1 MKTLEAM
8 QVIQLLERC
17 ERLGVAPAVLRDA
30 AQLSPAQLADPDD
43 RVPWDAFL
51 RILGAAE
58 RDSGDPLIA
67 LRAGLAQPPRGIL
80 VYQFRA
86 QQTLKDALAEFERNA
101 SLAADLLRFEVRE
114 DAREAW
120 LRLGLD
126 EPESAE
132 LRLVREYMAGFMVR
146 FLADV
151 LPGFRPRAVVF
162 PHAPHGPLAEC
173 ERLLGAPVRFR
184 QRDCAI
190 GFARSLL
197 TAALPAANEVVVRV
211 LGEQIDRRRT
221 ARSAG
226 DFRASVEHAME
237 RLLREDRSIG
247 RAPVARRVGVSVRT
261 LQRRLQAESCSFR
274 AVREA
279 VVRRAATALLEL
291 PTLSLS
297 EVARRV
303 GFADEDAFAKA
314 WKRWTGRTPREQR
327 RA

>member
-30 AQLSPAQLADPDD
+30 AQLGPAQLADPED

-51 RILGAAE
+51 RMLSAAE
-58 RDSGDPLIA
+58 RYSGDPLIA
-67 LRAGLAQPPRGIL
+67 LRAGVAQPPRGIL

-86 QQTLKDALAEFERNA
+86 QQTFKDAFAELERNA
-101 SLAADLLRFEVRE
+101 GLAADPLRFELRE

-120 LRLGLD
+120 LRLVLD
-126 EPESAE
+126 EPESAA
-132 LRLVREYMAGFMVR
+132 LCLAHEYSAGFMVG
-146 FLADV
+146 FLGDV
-151 LPGFRPRAVVF
+151 LPAFRPREVRF
-162 PHAPHGPLAEC
+162 PHAPRGPLAEC

-190 GFARSLL
+190 GLARSLL

-211 LGEQIDRRRT
+211 LGERIDRRRA

-226 DFRASVEHAME
+226 DFRASVERAME
-237 RLLREDRSIG
+237 SLLREDRSIE
-247 RAPVARRVGVSVRT
+247 RAPVARRLGVSVRT

-274 AVREA
+274 TVREA
-279 VVRRAATALLEL
+279 VVRRVATALLVL

-297 EVARRV
+297 EVALRV
-303 GFADEDAFAKA
+303 GFANGDAFAKA

-327 RA
+327 GA